1 MTRPPLS
8 TDETARMME
17 ILGTMRVPPF
27 RLDPIDS
34 GWLLRNIAV
43 ENFGRPELAEVIGLL
58 RRVPRLGGVSR

>member
-1 MTRPPLS
+1 MTPAPL
-8 TDETARMME
+8 TADENARLME
-17 ILGTMRVPPF
+17 ILGTMRVPPM

-58 RRVPRLGGVSR
+58 RRVPRRGASR